1 MVLWQQVTVLPLL
14 RLCVLV
20 TMETNS
26 RYNTLQT
33 PLEQA
38 EQHKDTGNKYFKGKK
53 YDSALRCYEEA
64 IKLCPSDQTVAL
76 ATYHQNMAACYELMV

>member
-1 MVLWQQVTVLPLL
+1 MA
-14 RLCVLV
+14 
-20 TMETNS
+20 MNS
-26 RYNTLQT
+26 KYNTLQT

-38 EQHKDTGNKYFKGKK
+38 EQHKATGNKYFKGKK